1 MKKLIALLS
10 ALAIMLPL
18 AACSGGNAKPTD
30 AISTTDANSSTAVDV
45 RPIATTTSEANSGGY
60 DSDDLDARES
70 GPVMSYITLKGD
82 SITLKGNGAK
92 VDGSKITITSAGIYS
107 LSGTLDDG
115 QIIVN
120 TWGKE
125 TVKLVLNG
133 ANITYSTSAPIN
145 VVNAGKVVITLAD
158 GSKNS
163 VTDGD
168 AYLFEDT
175 TSDEPNA
182 AIFSKA
188 DLTINGGG
196 SLTVNANFNNGI
208 TSKDDLKIISG
219 NITVNAANDGL
230 RGRDSIAV
238 RDGAITIKADGDGM
252 QSNND
257 TDPEKGLILIEGGT
271 FDITAGLDGIQAE
284 TSLTISGGNI
294 AISSGGGSPNSSS
307 NASSTG
313 NTWGNWGIQGNPSKK
328 PSAPSAKG
336 LKAVVALTIA
346 GGTVKID
353 SSDDSIHSNGS
364 IVISGGNMTLT
375 SGDDG
380 IHADATIEISGG
392 DIRIIKSYE
401 GIESA
406 IITINKGNIHLVSS
420 DDGINV
426 VGGVDDS
433 AINGRPGQNQFTS
446 TGSNYLII
454 NGGYLV
460 VDAKG
465 DGLDVNGPITMTGG
479 NVIVNGPTLN
489 DNGALDYSGSFK
501 ITGGYLVAA
510 GSSGMAEAPS
520 ASSSLY
526 SVLVYFSSPLTAGT
540 IVHIATKD
548 GEEILT
554 FVPTKAYQSIAL
566 CSPTLKN
573 GTTYTV
579 YTGGSTTGTATDS
592 LVSGGKYTAGTQI
605 SSFTISGMVTYAGT
619 PTGGFFGGIPGGG
632 MGR

>member
-1 MKKLIALLS
+1 MRKLIVLLS
-10 ALAIMLPL
+10 ALAIILPL
-18 AACSGGNAKPTD
+18 AACSGGNAGPTN
-30 AISTTDANSSTAVDV
+30 AVSATDANSSTVVDV
-45 RPIATTTSEANSGGY
+45 IPTATTTSATKTDVY
-60 DSDDLDARES
+60 DSDDLDSSES
-70 GPVMSYITLKGD
+70 GPVMSYITLKGN
-82 SITLKGNGAK
+82 SIAFKGTGAK
-92 VDGSKITITSAGIYS
+92 VEGSKITITSDGIYNI
-107 LSGTLDDG
+107 SGTLDDG

-133 ANITYSTSAPIN
+133 ANISCSTSAPIN
-145 VVNAGKVVITLAD
+145 VVNAGKVVITLGK
-158 GSKNS
+158 GSTNS
-163 VTDGD
+163 ITDGD
-168 AYLFEDT
+168 VYVFEDT

-219 NITVNAANDGL
+219 NITVNAVNDGL
-230 RGRDSIAV
+230 RGRDSIVV
-238 RDGAITIKADGDGM
+238 RDGAITIKGDGDGM

-257 TDPEKGLILIEGGT
+257 TDPEKGLILIEDGT
-271 FDITAGLDGIQAE
+271 FAITAGLDGIQAE

-307 NASSTG
+307 NVGSTG
-313 NTWGNWGIQGNPSKK
+313 NTWGDWGIQGNPSKNT
-328 PSAPSAKG
+328 SAPSAKG

-364 IVISGGNMTLT
+364 IVISGGNMMLA

-392 DIRIIKSYE
+392 DIRITKSYE

-406 IITINKGNIHLVSS
+406 IITINEGNIHLISS

-426 VGGVDDS
+426 VGGVDGS

-446 TGSNYLII
+446 TGSNYLNI
-454 NGGYLV
+454 NGGYIV

-479 NVIVNGPTLN
+479 NVIINGPTLN

-510 GSSGMAEAPS
+510 GSSGMAQAPS
-520 ASSSLY
+520 PSSSQY

-548 GEEILT
+548 GEQILT
-554 FVPTKAYQSIAL
+554 FVPTKAYQSLVL
-566 CSPTLKN
+566 CSPQLKN
-573 GTTYTV
+573 GMTYTV

-592 LVSGGKYTAGTQI
+592 LVSGGKYSAGTQI
-605 SSFTISGMVTYAGT
+605 SSFTISGMVTYVGT
-619 PTGGFFGGIPGGG
+619 PAGGFFGGMPGSG
-632 MGR
+632 MRR